1 MDKIN
6 DSAMNS
12 KKNPNLKQKY
22 PENSKT
28 PMSFAPIFR
37 AVAALDN

>member
-6 DSAMNS
+6 DSAMMN
-12 KKNPNLKQKY
+12 KKNPNLKQTY
-22 PENSKT
+22 PENLKK
-28 PMSFAPIFR
+28 PLSFAPIFR